1 MTKKKAKAWQM
12 LGIDP
17 GQIEGMI
24 NKGNIF
30 EALSSIDQRSRGL
43 NRVNRL
49 NAFNALFNMR
59 GQRAMV
65 NAFMGGD
72 KSLGDIQKEIEGGVR
87 GDVSIKQSQKM
98 MNDLEGDFKFWSNAM
113 KEFKIAFTKAIEPGL
128 RVGIKMATGILRV
141 VSKVVET
148 PVGKFF
154 ASLIAVTI
162 PLVGILF
169 AFRAAVLT
177 ATLALRTLGMAGE
190 VGGTRSMVAGL
201 LGNFGG
207 MITGK
212 RGMSGV
218 GVNKAGRFF
227 VQAGQT
233 VTHNG
238 KLYKAGQLLPKAF
251 SAGGM
256 RTGFN
261 LGGAI
266 GNFFGMGS
274 LAASSAGTSGAILG
288 TLGKLGGWA
297 VKLGGFALR
306 WLPVVGWIWTIV
318 ELLQGIFGNSEE
330 EKREK
335 RGEYSETA
343 IYMRNMNDYIA
354 NQEISRGTGYTQY
367 ISKLSR
373 FKTDPGSM
381 APNIPG
387 MQQTINLHI
396 DGVKTL
402 TKKIDQMNALRS
414 ASSSDFNF
422 TY

>member
-1 MTKKKAKAWQM
+1 
-12 LGIDP
+12 
-17 GQIEGMI
+17 
-24 NKGNIF
+24 
-30 EALSSIDQRSRGL
+30 
-43 NRVNRL
+43 
-49 NAFNALFNMR
+49 
-59 GQRAMV
+59 
-65 NAFMGGD
+65 
-72 KSLGDIQKEIEGGVR
+72 
-87 GDVSIKQSQKM
+87 
-98 MNDLEGDFKFWSNAM
+98 
-113 KEFKIAFTKAIEPGL
+113 
-128 RVGIKMATGILRV
+128 
-141 VSKVVET
+141 
-148 PVGKFF
+148 
-154 ASLIAVTI
+154 
-162 PLVGILF
+162 
-169 AFRAAVLT
+169 
-177 ATLALRTLGMAGE
+177 
-190 VGGTRSMVAGL
+190 
-201 LGNFGG
+201 
-207 MITGK
+207 
-212 RGMSGV
+212 
-218 GVNKAGRFF
+218 
-227 VQAGQT
+227 
-233 VTHNG
+233 
-238 KLYKAGQLLPKAF
+238 
-251 SAGGM
+251 M